1 VTKDVVVGRFENAAG
16 RVSLHSLGRTRM
28 LVVLEGN
35 DTGAFGREP
44 FAELEARLAEQGS
57 LELFFDLRSAQTASL
72 DASASWAVWLRQN
85 AARLAR
91 VAFLP
96 GPPAIAL
103 SARAVQRFAALGERA
118 HVYADATEF
127 ERDLRSE
134 GATP

>member
-1 VTKDVVVGRFENAAG
+1 
-16 RVSLHSLGRTRM
+16 M
-28 LVVLEGN
+28 LVVLEGK

-44 FAELEARLAEQGS
+44 FAPLDARLAEQGA
-57 LELFFDLRSAQTASL
+57 LELFFDLRNAETASL

-91 VAFLP
+91 VAMLA

-103 SARAVQRFAALGERA
+103 SARTVQRFSALGERA
-118 HVYADATEF
+118 HVYTDPAEF
-127 ERDLRSE
+127 ERALRSG